1 MFAILGTFL
10 KRIAGPTPTT
20 SIEVDASPPHES
32 PVLTSTAVLAPPQV
46 PTFEEVYETYFAFVW
61 RSIMTRG
68 VPHAAVD
75 DVVQE
80 VFMVVHRKL
89 PSFEGRASLRTW
101 LSIIVRRVARDH
113 LRKRGNAPVGE
124 PLGDDEISSLQG
136 PAEAWERKVAVKIL
150 ADVLARMTD
159 IQREVFIMHE
169 IEQMTGREIAEALDV
184 NENTVH
190 TRLRAARQLFESA
203 VLHQRT
209 GRQ

>member
-10 KRIAGPTPTT
+10 KRIGEPAPTT
-20 SIEVDASPPHES
+20 SIKVDASIAHES
-32 PVLTSTAVLAPPQV
+32 PLLTSTAAVAPPAV

-61 RSIMTRG
+61 RSVMTRG

-89 PSFEGRASLRTW
+89 PAFEGRSSLRTW

-113 LRKRGNAPVGE
+113 LRKRGNVPVGE

-136 PAEAWERKVAVKIL
+136 PAEAWERKVAAKL
-150 ADVLARMTD
+150 LTDVLARMTD

-203 VLHQRT
+203 VRQQRN